1 VPRERG
7 VRGAGRNPSV
17 LERDGLVCR
26 RPVTG
31 APERTVEYELS
42 EPGLSLLPVIDHAPR

>member
-1 VPRERG
+1 VLAETLR
-7 VRGAGRNPSV
+7 S
-17 LERDGLVCR
+17 LERDDLASR

-42 EPGLSLLPVIDHAPR
+42 ESCVLLGRSPI